1 MVQEENER
9 VLPVATL
16 ILLSF
21 IYLVLQQAWP
31 QVAAKELTFL
41 AFALCFLLVLMSLT
55 ALAWL
60 FAFMAF
66 GYLVVLLSR
75 RCSQCHPL
83 SLVGPLVILFAIFKR
98 YEIFPLQPLYAHI
111 PELTGLSF
119 IIFRVVMFVLD
130 AREGNTAP
138 DILTYLNFCLSP
150 FTFLSGPI
158 QRLRAFREDTDRR
171 KNFRLMATDAAAAL
185 TRTTNGLVK
194 ALFIGPFI
202 QEFQS
207 LFLHAAD
214 KSNITNLSQG
224 IGVPVAYG
232 WAALCYLLFL
242 YFNFSGYT
250 DIVIGLGRL
259 FGFHL
264 PENFNK
270 PFAATS
276 FLDFWAR
283 WHISLSL
290 WFRDYCFTPVLKYAV
305 RAGVKNPVLAT
316 LPAYFISF
324 GLLGLWHG
332 RTWPFILCGLM
343 FATGSVLNHLY
354 RVVISRLMSKE
365 GLARLDSHH
374 VWQALASAVT
384 FFYIAIA
391 ITGLWLS
398 GPEIIAILQSSTLRI
413 ACLAA
418 PIVILS
424 LAAGL
429 LLLKIVLQVAPVCKT
444 LATLLRLSFET
455 ETSLAIA
462 IKIFIVIVWYFAF
475 STHLP
480 DFVYRG
486 F

>member
-1 MVQEENER
+1 M
-9 VLPVATL
+9 LPVAIL
-16 ILLSF
+16 ILPAF
-21 IYLVLQQAWP
+21 FYLVLQQAWP
-31 QVAAKELTFL
+31 RMATRDLTFL
-41 AFALCFLLVLMSLT
+41 AFSLCFLLLVMSLT

-60 FAFMAF
+60 FAFMAL
-66 GYLVVLLSR
+66 GYVFVLMSR
-75 RCSQCHPL
+75 RCAKCHPL

-98 YEIFPLQPLYAHI
+98 YEIFPLQPLYARI

-119 IIFRVVMFVLD
+119 IIFRVIMFVLD
-130 AREGNTAP
+130 AREGNTDP

-158 QRLRAFREDTDRR
+158 QRLRAFREDIERR
-171 KNFRLMATDAAAAL
+171 RNYHLNESDAAAAL
-185 TRTTNGLVK
+185 TRTTNGLLK

-202 QEFQS
+202 QTFQTFFLGAAHKS
-207 LFLHAAD
+207 NLHA
-214 KSNITNLSQG
+214 LLHG
-224 IGVPVAYG
+224 IGVPVAFG
-232 WAALCYLLFL
+232 WATLCYLLFL

-259 FGFHL
+259 FGFQL

-276 FLDFWAR
+276 FLDFWSR

-290 WFRDYCFTPVLKYAV
+290 WFRDYCYTPILKYAV
-305 RAGVKNPVLAT
+305 RAGVRNPVLAT
-316 LPAYFISF
+316 MPAYFISF

-332 RTWPFILCGLM
+332 RTWPFVLCGLM

-354 RVVISRLMSKE
+354 RAVVSRLMSKE
-365 GLARLDSHH
+365 RLVRLDSHH
-374 VWQALASAVT
+374 VWQALGSAVT

-398 GPEIIAILQSSTLRI
+398 GPEIVAILRSFTLP
-413 ACLAA
+413 AGCLAT

-429 LLLKIVLQVAPVCKT
+429 LILKLILQKAPVHKALT
-444 LATLLRLSFET
+444 KLLRLIFET

>member
-1 MVQEENER
+1 MQGEYER
-9 VLPVATL
+9 VLPVAIL

-31 QVAAKELTFL
+31 LVAAQDLTFL
-41 AFALCFLLVLMSLT
+41 AFALCFLLLVMSLT
-55 ALAWL
+55 ALTWL
-60 FAFMAF
+60 FAFMGL
-66 GYLVVLLSR
+66 GYFVVLMSR
-75 RCSQCHPL
+75 RCSKCHPL
-83 SLVGPLVILFAIFKR
+83 FLVGPLVILFAIFKR

-130 AREGNTAP
+130 AREGNTNP

-158 QRLRAFREDTDRR
+158 QRLRAFREDINRR
-171 KNFRLMATDAAAAL
+171 KNFHLTETDAAAAL
-185 TRTTNGLVK
+185 TRMTNGLLKVI
-194 ALFIGPFI
+194 FIGPFI
-202 QEFQS
+202 QGFQ
-207 LFLHAAD
+207 LFFLHAAD
-214 KSNITNLSQG
+214 GSTVVTGLHAFS
-224 IGVPVAYG
+224 VPTAYG
-232 WAALCYLLFL
+232 PAALCYLLFL

-250 DIVIGLGRL
+250 DVVIGLGRL
-259 FGFHL
+259 FGFQL

-270 PFAATS
+270 PFAATN
-276 FLDFWAR
+276 FLDFWSR

-305 RAGVKNPVLAT
+305 RAGVKNPAVAT

-332 RTWPFILCGLM
+332 RTWPFILCGFML
-343 FATGSVLNHLY
+343 ATGSVLNHSY

-365 GLARLDSHH
+365 GLARLNANQM
-374 VWQALASAVT
+374 WQALGSAVT

-398 GPEIIAILQSSTLRI
+398 GAEFIAVLQSFTLSA
-413 ACLAA
+413 ACLTTI
-418 PIVILS
+418 IVILS
-424 LAAGL
+424 LAAGIL
-429 LLLKIVLQVAPVCKT
+429 ALRIGLERAPVRKT
-444 LATLLRLSFET
+444 LGILLRLVFGT
-455 ETSLAIA
+455 ETSFAIA
-462 IKIFIVIVWYFAF
+462 LKIFIVIVWYFAF

>member
-1 MVQEENER
+1 
-9 VLPVATL
+9 VLPVAIL

-31 QVAAKELTFL
+31 QVAAQDPTFL
-41 AFALCFLLVLMSLT
+41 AFALCFLLLVMSLT

-60 FAFMAF
+60 FAFMAL
-66 GYLVVLLSR
+66 GYFFVSMSR
-75 RCSQCHPL
+75 RYAKCHPL
-83 SLVGPLVILFAIFKR
+83 FFVGPLVILFAISKR

-119 IIFRVVMFVLD
+119 IIFRVIMFVLD
-130 AREGNTAP
+130 AREGNTNP

-158 QRLRAFREDTDRR
+158 QRLRAFREDSDRR
-171 KNFRLMATDAAAAL
+171 KNFHLTETDATAAL
-185 TRTTNGLVK
+185 TRMTNGLLK
-194 ALFIGPFI
+194 ALFIAPSI
-202 QEFQS
+202 QECQS
-207 LFLHAAD
+207 FFLHAAD
-214 KSNITNLSQG
+214 KSTFVIVLRGLSMPTG
-224 IGVPVAYG
+224 YSA
-232 WAALCYLLFL
+232 AALCYLLFL

-250 DIVIGLGRL
+250 DVVIGLGRL
-259 FGFHL
+259 FGFRL

-276 FLDFWAR
+276 FLDFWSR

-290 WFRDYCFTPVLKYAV
+290 WFRDYCFTPILKYAV
-305 RAGVKNPVLAT
+305 RAGLKNPVVAT
-316 LPAYFISF
+316 LPGYFISF

-332 RTWPFILCGLM
+332 RTWPFVLCGFM
-343 FATGSVLNHLY
+343 FATGSVLNHSY
-354 RVVISRLMSKE
+354 RVVISRWMGKE
-365 GLARLDSHH
+365 GLVRLNGNN
-374 VWQALASAVT
+374 VWQALGSAVT

-398 GPEIIAILQSSTLRI
+398 GPEFIALLQSFTLRA
-413 ACLAA
+413 ACLATI
-418 PIVILS
+418 IVILP
-424 LAAGL
+424 LAAGIL
-429 LLLKIVLQVAPVCKT
+429 VLRIVLAKAPVRKT
-444 LATLLRLSFET
+444 VTTLLGLVFGT

-462 IKIFIVIVWYFAF
+462 IKIFSVIVWYFAF